1 MLQYKYNMLEK
12 VCVVMNNEEKNQI
25 LGEESVEQIKIPAPE
40 EEVKPKKKTGKII
53 LIIILL
59 LVAVAIG
66 LYFGL
71 KKLSTNPLSIYK
83 NAINDTYNL
92 VDNYLK
98 ESFDN
103 LYNVNINEEPIKIDS
118 NFTLNTNEEDYAMLN
133 NFEYNLSLG
142 LNLPNEQMNLSF
154 GLSDEEGSI
163 MNLLLAFINDRMY
176 LESDELYNVPL
187 DLGPSELDFSGI
199 NFDEVSTFDYNTIHI
214 ILETTKN
221 ILIDSLDENKFTII
235 DSTIELN
242 NEQVSVKKLTY
253 LLDEENMKRTMDY
266 ITTEMKNNDEFIT
279 ALSDVTGLT
288 SEEIKSSLEEDID
301 YSNFTDIEINLFLN
315 NKDDIIAGNLIEN
328 EEELIKFTI
337 EDKLFDLFIGDEYN
351 SITMTKEENT
361 LNISYNKYEEEIFF
375 ISLTDEENKETIE
388 YRTNSYG
395 DDIIIKVELSNIKSS
410 ENSYSADII
419 LDYSMTS
426 YGVESKFNLEGNMEI
441 VNAELDNIDTTNSV
455 NVDNLTE
462 EESLVFYEN
471 LLELLDRIGLTD
483 LSSIL

>member
-1 MLQYKYNMLEK
+1 
-12 VCVVMNNEEKNQI
+12 
-25 LGEESVEQIKIPAPE
+25 
-40 EEVKPKKKTGKII
+40 
-53 LIIILL
+53 
-59 LVAVAIG
+59 
-66 LYFGL
+66 
-71 KKLSTNPLSIYK
+71 
-83 NAINDTYNL
+83 
-92 VDNYLK
+92 
-98 ESFDN
+98 
-103 LYNVNINEEPIKIDS
+103 
-118 NFTLNTNEEDYAMLN
+118 MLN

-142 LNLPNEQMNLSF
+142 LNIPNEQMNLSF

-235 DSTIELN
+235 DSTIEMN

-288 SEEIKSSLEEDID
+288 SEEIRSSLEEDID

-395 DDIIIKVELSNIKSS
+395 DDMIIKVELSNIKSS